1 MPVTING
8 DGSIAGL
15 SVGGLGSGVVN
26 TATLADGAATQA
38 KRTYSTGEIVKVV
51 QDVYTGTGSFGIND
65 TVYTPNPPN
74 ATITPTLSSSKI
86 LVSVVMTTGIN
97 NNGETM
103 QLTLKR
109 SIAGGSYSTVDDAT
123 GAADGSRRRI
133 TVGYRNSSSYGMQN
147 AKIEFLDSPSYS
159 LGQAIGYKVAHSHR
173 YGGYIEHFM
182 NRSYNDENNDSEG
195 RAISVMTLMEIAG

>member
-1 MPVTING
+1 
-8 DGSIAGL
+8 
-15 SVGGLGSGVVN
+15 
-26 TATLADGAATQA
+26 
-38 KRTYSTGEIVKVV
+38 
-51 QDVYTGTGSFGIND
+51 
-65 TVYTPNPPN
+65 
-74 ATITPTLSSSKI
+74 
-86 LVSVVMTTGIN
+86 MTTGIN

-109 SIAGGSYSTVDDAT
+109 SIAGGSYSTVDAAT
-123 GAADGSRRRI
+123 GSADGSRRRI

-159 LGQAIGYKVAHSHR
+159 PGQAIGYKIAHSHR

-195 RAISVMTLMEIAG
+195 RAISVMTLMEIAS

>member
-8 DGSIAGL
+8 DGSITGL

-26 TATLADGAATQA
+26 TSTLADGAATQA
-38 KRTYSTGEIVKVV
+38 KRTYATGEIVKVV

-65 TVYTPNPPN
+65 TVYTVNAPN

-86 LVSVVMTTGIN
+86 YVSVVMTTGIN

-109 SIAGGSYSTVDDAT
+109 SIAGGSYSTVDAAT
-123 GAADGSRRRI
+123 GSADGSRRRI

-147 AKIEFLDSPSYS
+147 ANYCGITAVS
-159 LGQAIGYKVAHSHR
+159 LR
-173 YGGYIEHFM
+173 
-182 NRSYNDENNDSEG
+182 
-195 RAISVMTLMEIAG
+195 

>member
-8 DGSIAGL
+8 DGSISGL

-65 TVYTPNPPN
+65 TVYT
-74 ATITPTLSSSKI
+74 SSSKI

-123 GAADGSRRRI
+123 GSADGSRRRI